1 MDSHMLKMLKIIN
14 PDKDYPTNLGKKW
27 TTEEEYTL
35 LQELD
40 KNINVEIIAQN
51 HKRTIGGI
59 RGRQRTIAYNMYL
72 KNVSIEEIVKITK
85 LDKETITETIL
96 KITNPDPTNLG
107 KKWTTEEE
115 YTLLQ
120 ELDKNINV
128 EIIAQNHKRT
138 IGGIRGRQR
147 TIAYNMYLKN
157 VSIEE
162 IVKITKL
169 DKETITETILKIT
182 NPDPTN
188 LGKKWTTEEEYT
200 LLQELDKNINVE
212 IIAQNHKRTIGGITG
227 RQRTIAYNMYLK
239 NVSIEEIIKITK
251 LDKETITE
259 TIIKNVTIEEIVKI
273 TKLDKET
280 ITETILKK
288 KMPPKKVKITSE
300 PKMVSLENEIIEMR
314 TEIKELKN
322 TIKELVE
329 ILKIKRKKKKYVKY
343 RNILKCVYEIQ
354 EKYIPKNKT
363 RNYL

>member
-1 MDSHMLKMLKIIN
+1 MDSHMLKMLKITN
-14 PDKDYPTNLGKKW
+14 PDTTNLGKKW

-40 KNINVEIIAQN
+40 KNINVGIIAQN

-85 LDKETITETIL
+85 LDKETITETI
-96 KITNPDPTNLG
+96 I
-107 KKWTTEEE
+107 
-115 YTLLQ
+115 
-120 ELDKNINV
+120 
-128 EIIAQNHKRT
+128 
-138 IGGIRGRQR
+138 
-147 TIAYNMYLKN
+147 KN

-169 DKETITETILKIT
+169 DKETITETILK
-182 NPDPTN
+182 
-188 LGKKWTTEEEYT
+188 
-200 LLQELDKNINVE
+200 
-212 IIAQNHKRTIGGITG
+212 R
-227 RQRTIAYNMYLK
+227 
-239 NVSIEEIIKITK
+239 
-251 LDKETITE
+251 
-259 TIIKNVTIEEIVKI
+259 
-273 TKLDKET
+273 
-280 ITETILKK
+280 

-329 ILKIKRKKKKYVKY
+329 ILKIKRKKKYVKY